1 MLARDYQ
8 ARDMSYV
15 DKEYRTDGIGDLA
28 EFFKFDLARI
38 CARAAHDHLRLYDLR
53 DFHHFVVVYASVKL
67 YAELNPA
74 DALIRIYKDKE
85 MTQEVE
91 FSGTSGKLNPGLYTI
106 IKLLRKAIMIRREDL
121 QLH

>member
-8 ARDMSYV
+8 ARDMRYV
-15 DKEYRTDGIGDLA
+15 GKEYRTDGIGDLA

-67 YAELNPA
+67 YAVKK
-74 DALIRIYKDKE
+74 ALVNFARATYLCAVS
-85 MTQEVE
+85 EV
-91 FSGTSGKLNPGLYTI
+91 SAVT
-106 IKLLRKAIMIRREDL
+106 
-121 QLH
+121 